1 MSDITV
7 KQFAESINTPAER
20 LVEQLNEAGIKVKS
34 SDDAITEDQ
43 KAKLLEHLNASTSGP
58 KKITLSRKKT
68 TEIKVAKGGQART
81 VAVETRKT
89 KTYIKRDELPVNIE
103 DNTSSASLAA
113 DVVLPAET
121 IDSVV
126 VEVKPKDK
134 KAIKEPV
141 IAVKSDAET
150 ITISASDSVSDSAS
164 DVVKITETKVV
175 EEPAIE
181 ASIESTEGKSIT
193 VKKNV
198 PAAIEPIMSSDETV
212 KKEKADLDIERA
224 RQQEAILAARLRANE
239 EAQQKQNEEDRRRLA
254 SERKQADEMQ
264 KISDAA
270 RAASLGNTV
279 SKVAIS
285 FKSDEPEIV
294 AAKEARPARSPQN
307 DRNSSDRPARPA
319 AGTRPARSVGDRPV
333 RSAGDRSA
341 GERPA
346 RPTGDR
352 PVRPAGDRPVRPA
365 GDRPARPSNE
375 RTANTANT
383 AIRPALPR
391 SGVSSDVPTGEVVRS
406 RHGKLPAKN
415 LDSLRQ
421 DGRNKDGSAKKKG
434 RESEKFIRFG
444 GDDEISNHRR
454 GGKRKKHPQ
463 QEHGFNMPTAVQL
476 VEVQLPETISVA
488 DLAHKMHLKG
498 TEVIKALM
506 KLGSMVTINQVLDQ
520 ETAAI
525 VVEELGHTYKM
536 VSENALEDELNMA
549 VYDGKAIT
557 RPPVVTIMGHVD
569 HGKTSTLDYIRRTH
583 VATGEAGGITQHI
596 GAYHVQTNK
605 GAMTFLDTPGHSAF
619 TAMRARGAKVT
630 DIVVLVV
637 AVDDGVMPQTVEAI
651 QHAKAANVPLVIAV
665 NKIDKPNSDRER
677 ILAELSQ
684 HGVVSEEWGG
694 ENIFCYI
701 SAKTGEGMDN
711 LLDQILVQ
719 SEVLELTAISDGPA
733 KGAVIESRLDKGR
746 GPVATIL
753 IQSGKLKK
761 GDIVLAGIEYGR
773 VRAMV
778 NERGEQIEEAGPSI
792 PVEVLGLSGIPAAG
806 DDMIVVQDER
816 KAREIA
822 LFRQGKFREVKLARL
837 HTTKLENIFTNM
849 AEGKITTVNVV
860 LKADVQ
866 GSIEAISNALTE
878 LSNDEVRVKIVSTGV
893 GGITETDANLAVA
906 SSAIV
911 IGFNVRADSAARR
924 IIEEDGLDL
933 HYYSIIYEVVDEIK
947 RALEGKLA
955 PEFKEQII
963 GIAEV
968 RDVFRSPKIGAI
980 AGCMVTEGMIKRR
993 APIRVL
999 RENIVIY
1006 EGELE
1011 SLRRFKDDVA
1021 EVRSGYECGIGVK
1034 NYNDVKVGDQIEV
1047 YECVQVA
1054 RTL

>member
-43 KAKLLEHLNASTSGP
+43 KAKLLEHLSASTSGP

-89 KTYIKRDELPVNIE
+89 KTYIKREEAPVNIE
-103 DNTSSASLAA
+103 ENNLSVSVAA
-113 DVVLPAET
+113 GTATDKVE
-121 IDSVV
+121 SVV
-126 VEVKPKDK
+126 VEANVIEANVIDAK
-134 KAIKEPV
+134 V
-141 IAVKSDAET
+141 IATKKEKASVVAEKSHTDAVVATAAADVKTTVAT
-150 ITISASDSVSDSAS
+150 V
-164 DVVKITETKVV
+164 TEDQPVAANV
-175 EEPAIE
+175 A
-181 ASIESTEGKSIT
+181 ATEVKSIT
-193 VKKNV
+193 VKKSV
-198 PAAIEPIMSSDETV
+198 PVAVAPVISSDETA
-212 KKEKADLDIERA
+212 KKEKADLDVERA
-224 RQQEAILAARLRANE
+224 RQQEAILAARMRASE

-264 KISDAA
+264 KISEAA
-270 RAASLGNTV
+270 RAASSGNTV

-285 FKSDEPEIV
+285 FKSDEPEV
-294 AAKEARPARSPQN
+294 VPAKEERPARGAHN
-307 DRNSSDRPARPA
+307 DRNASDRP
-319 AGTRPARSVGDRPV
+319 TRA
-333 RSAGDRSA
+333 AGDRSA
-341 GERPA
+341 
-346 RPTGDR
+346 
-352 PVRPAGDRPVRPA
+352 RPAGDRPTRPA
-365 GDRPARPSNE
+365 GDRPARPVGE
-375 RTANTANT
+375 RPARPVGDRPARPVGDRP
-383 AIRPALPR
+383 ARPSSERSASASIRPSSPR
-391 SGVSSDVPTGEVVRS
+391 PNVSSDVPVVGEVARS

-434 RESEKFIRFG
+434 RESEKFVRFG
-444 GDDEISNHRR
+444 GDDEVSTHRR

-463 QEHGFNMPTAVQL
+463 QEHGFNMPTAMQS

-488 DLAHKMHLKG
+488 DLARKMHLKG

-549 VYDGKAIT
+549 VYEGKAIT

-596 GAYHVQTNK
+596 GAYHVQTDK

-665 NKIDKPNSDRER
+665 NKIDKPGADRER

-719 SEVLELTAISDGPA
+719 SEVLELTAVADGPA

-753 IQSGKLKK
+753 IQSGKLRK

-778 NERGEQIEEAGPSI
+778 NERGEHIEEAGPSI

-866 GSIEAISNALTE
+866 GSIEAISNALIE

-963 GIAEV
+963 GVAEV

-1011 SLRRFKDDVA
+1011 SLRRFKDDVT

-1047 YECVQVA
+1047 YERVQVA